1 MKMNKLRN
9 FFSPSVVYSNVKWI
23 VLILVLG
30 AVCYTCQ
37 PSPNFPIVPVITFKS
52 VNKTYINQQTDS
64 LQLVFSFT
72 DGDGDLG
79 LTQSDTS
86 TDALVIDHRP
96 DPLHKDYDYTYRI
109 PFITPGGQVKDI
121 SGDITI
127 TLPGVTCM
135 PNKTLD
141 TVIYEIKIKDRA
153 GHWSNLI
160 QSPSITV
167 NCQ

>member
-1 MKMNKLRN
+1 MDRLRN
-9 FFSPSVVYSNVKWI
+9 LFSFSIVHGNMKWVVIILLAGACFYACKESPS
-23 VLILVLG
+23 
-30 AVCYTCQ
+30 
-37 PSPNFPIVPVITFKS
+37 FPITPVITFKS
-52 VNKTYINQQTDS
+52 VNKTYINQLTDS
-64 LQLVFSFT
+64 VQLVFGFT

-86 TDALVIDHRP
+86 TDADVIDHRP
-96 DPLHKDYDYTYRI
+96 DDPLHKDFDYTYRI
-109 PFITPGGQVKDI
+109 PFITPSGQVKDI
-121 SGDITI
+121 SGDVTI

-160 QSPSITV
+160 QCPPITV